1 MSNHKPIDL
10 VTMGESMVLL
20 QPPQD
25 GALAYAPLLQ
35 RSVGGAESNVA
46 LALSRLGKKTRWVS
60 RLGNDPFGDIILHTL
75 SGEGVDT
82 SFVERDASA
91 PTALYFRELK
101 GYGEPTVYYYRRG
114 SAASLLSTKEIQAQ
128 WMQDARHLHVTGIT
142 PALGAHT
149 REAVEAA
156 MRLAR
161 DLGLS
166 ISFDPNLRRK
176 LWNEETARET
186 LLSLVP
192 LCDIFLPGIEEAE
205 FLLGESDPHK
215 AGAAFL
221 EMGAKVVII
230 KLGAQGSTAFTA
242 EGCVQ
247 ASPFKIERVLDSVG
261 AGDAFAAGVL
271 SILLNEES
279 LLQAS
284 TSTLHRALRRG
295 NIMGALATQFR
306 GDWEALPK
314 LGELERIEAGQEQ
327 IAR

>member
-1 MSNHKPIDL
+1 MSTPSGVDF
-10 VTMGESMVLL
+10 VTIGESMVLL

-82 SFVERDASA
+82 SFVQRDASA
-91 PTALYFRELK
+91 PTALYFREIK

-114 SAASLLSTKEIQAQ
+114 SAASLLSADDIQAE
-128 WMQDARHLHVTGIT
+128 WMHDARHLHVTGIT
-142 PALGAHT
+142 PALGTHT

-161 DLGLS
+161 ELGRS

-176 LWNEETARET
+176 LWDEDTARET

-205 FLLGESDPHK
+205 FLLGETDPQK

-221 EMGAKVVII
+221 EMGATVVVL
-230 KLGAQGSTAFTA
+230 KLGAQGAVAFTKDIHVDA
-242 EGCVQ
+242 P
-247 ASPFKIERVLDSVG
+247 PFAVEQVLDTVG
-261 AGDAFAAGVL
+261 AGDAFAAGLLSVL
-271 SILLNEES
+271 LDKES
-279 LLQAS
+279 LHNVS
-284 TSTLHRALRRG
+284 TSTLQRALRRG

-306 GDWEALPK
+306 GDWESLPK
-314 LGELERIEAGQEQ
+314 LEELERIEAGQEQ

>member
-1 MSNHKPIDL
+1 MSTHKIIDL
-10 VTMGESMVLL
+10 VTLGESMVLL
-20 QPPQD
+20 QPPHD

-46 LALSRLGKKTRWVS
+46 IALSRLSKKTRWVS
-60 RLGNDPFGDIILHTL
+60 RLGNDPFGDIILHAL
-75 SGEGVDT
+75 AGEGVDV
-82 SFVERDASA
+82 SFVERDASTH
-91 PTALYFRELK
+91 TALYFREIK

-114 SAASLLSTKEIQAQ
+114 SAASLLSASNVQAE

-161 DLGLS
+161 AMGLS
-166 ISFDPNLRRK
+166 ISYDPNLRRK
-176 LWNEETARET
+176 LWDESTARET

-192 LCDIFLPGIEEAE
+192 LCDVFLPGIEEAE
-205 FLLGESDPHK
+205 FLLGENDAVK

-221 EMGAKVVII
+221 DRGAKVVVI
-230 KLGAQGSTAFTA
+230 KLGARGAVAFTR
-242 EGCVQ
+242 EGHVE
-247 ASPFKIERVLDSVG
+247 APPLNVERVLDSVG

-271 SILLNEES
+271 SVLLDEE
-279 LLQAS
+279 QAS
-284 TSTLHRALRRG
+284 DVALPVLQRALERG

-306 GDWEALPK
+306 GDWEALPN
-314 LGELERIEAGQEQ
+314 LAELQRIEAGQSP
-327 IAR
+327 ISR

>member
-1 MSNHKPIDL
+1 MSTRSGVDF
-10 VTMGESMVLL
+10 VTIGESMVLL

-46 LALSRLGKKTRWVS
+46 LALSRLGRKTRWVS
-60 RLGNDPFGDIILHTL
+60 RLGNDPFGDIILRTL
-75 SGEGVDT
+75 AGEGVDT

-91 PTALYFRELK
+91 HTALYVREIK

-114 SAASLLSTKEIQAQ
+114 SAASLLSAGDVRAE

-149 REAVEAA
+149 REAIEAA

-161 DLGLS
+161 ELGLS

-176 LWNEETARET
+176 LWDENTARET

-192 LCDIFLPGIEEAE
+192 LCDIFLPGIEEVE
-205 FLLGESDPHK
+205 FLLNESNAHL

-221 EMGAKVVII
+221 EMGASLVVI
-230 KLGAQGSTAFTA
+230 KLGAQGAVAFTKEA
-242 EGCVQ
+242 RIEAPPYAV
-247 ASPFKIERVLDSVG
+247 ERVLDSVG
-261 AGDAFAAGVL
+261 AGDAFTAGVL
-271 SILLNEES
+271 SILLDENS
-279 LLQAS
+279 LLDAS
-284 TSTLHRALRRG
+284 DSTLQRALGRG

-306 GDWEALPK
+306 GDWEGLPK
-314 LGELERIEAGQEQ
+314 LQELQRIEAGKNL

>member
-1 MSNHKPIDL
+1 MSTSSGVDF
-10 VTMGESMVLL
+10 VTIGESMVLL

-82 SFVERDASA
+82 SFVQRDTSA
-91 PTALYFRELK
+91 PTALYFREIK

-114 SAASLLSTKEIQAQ
+114 SAASLLTPNDIQTE

-161 DLGLS
+161 ELGLS

-176 LWNEETARET
+176 LWDENTAREV

-192 LCDIFLPGIEEAE
+192 LCDIFLPGIEEVE
-205 FLLGESDPHK
+205 FLLGESDPQE

-221 EMGAKVVII
+221 EMGAKVVVI
-230 KLGAQGSTAFTA
+230 KLGAQGSVAFTK
-242 EGCVQ
+242 EGRVE
-247 ASPFKIERVLDSVG
+247 APPLEVERVLDSVG

-271 SILLNEES
+271 SILLDEES
-279 LLQAS
+279 PLQAS
-284 TSTLHRALRRG
+284 SSTLQCALGRG
-295 NIMGALATQFR
+295 SIMGALATQFR
-306 GDWEALPK
+306 GDWESLPK
-314 LGELERIEAGQEQ
+314 LEELERIEAGQEQ